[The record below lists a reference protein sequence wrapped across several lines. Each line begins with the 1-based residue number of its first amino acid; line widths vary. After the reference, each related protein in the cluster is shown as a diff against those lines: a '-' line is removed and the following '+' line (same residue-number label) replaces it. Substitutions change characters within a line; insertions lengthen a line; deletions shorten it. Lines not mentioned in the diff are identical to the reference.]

1 MSTWQIVILIGI
13 SFVGG
18 GCLVGWLADTEIK
31 TLSRLV
37 KSLNRELQGDTHRG

>member
-1 MSTWQIVILIGI
+1 MSIWQHVISIGI
-13 SFVGG
+13 AFIAG
-18 GCLVGWLADTEIK
+18 GCLIGWLANCEIK